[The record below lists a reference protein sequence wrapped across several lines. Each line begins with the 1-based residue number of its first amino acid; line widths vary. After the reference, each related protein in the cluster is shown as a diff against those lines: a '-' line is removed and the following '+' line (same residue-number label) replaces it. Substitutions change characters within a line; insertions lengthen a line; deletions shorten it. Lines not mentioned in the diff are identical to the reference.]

1 MKKIL
6 KDNKIPSFTD
16 EDIIQE
22 IKILKQSEH
31 LYIIK
36 IY

>member
-6 KDNKIPSFTD
+6 KDNKILCFTD

-22 IKILKQSEH
+22 IKILKQLEH

-36 IY
+36 KY

>member
-6 KDNKIPSFTD
+6 KDNKIPCLTD

-22 IKILKQSEH
+22 IKILKQLEH

-36 IY
+36 KY